1 LYVQRCLDILKIHFF
16 KRIPDFLHPKDIE
29 QQESNVKSG
38 MMAQL
43 NWPKK
48 RPAASFHPPPPTQE
62 NNPLVKETRN
72 RLIGLAK
79 EMEELDLIT

>member
-1 LYVQRCLDILKIHFF
+1 
-16 KRIPDFLHPKDIE
+16 
-29 QQESNVKSG
+29 